1 MKALILA
8 AGYATRM
15 YPLTLNCPKALL
27 PIGGGTML
35 DIIAGKIM
43 EIPDIDEIVIV
54 TNHRF
59 CHMIKDWADKRSSPV
74 RVTVL
79 DDGTSSEKDRLG
91 AVGDIVYAIE
101 NGRID
106 DDLLIMACDN
116 LLTFSPAELYRFFK
130 EKASD
135 CVCAGVMKDTE
146 EIKRYGVIEADV
158 DGNILSF
165 VEKPR
170 QPRTDLAAY
179 AIYMYKRETLPLFR
193 QYLSENRG
201 GDSPGKFLEWLC
213 GVKPVCAYRFSG
225 KCFDIGT
232 IAAYEEILKSVEL

>member
-27 PIGGGTML
+27 PMGGGTML
-35 DIIAGKIM
+35 DIIAGKIA
-43 EIPDIDEIVIV
+43 EIPGICEIVIV
-54 TNHRF
+54 TNRRF
-59 CHMIKDWADKRSSPV
+59 YAMINEWAEDFSSNIK
-74 RVTVL
+74 VTVL
-79 DDGTSSEKDRLG
+79 DDGTSSENDRLG

-101 NGRID
+101 NGNID

-116 LLTFSPAELYRFFK
+116 LFDFSLAELYRFFG

-135 CVCAGVMKDTE
+135 CVCAGVMEDPE
-146 EIKRYGVIEADV
+146 EIKRYGVIEADG

-165 VEKPR
+165 VEKPDK
-170 QPRTDLAAY
+170 PRSDLAAY

-193 QYLSENRG
+193 RYLSDGRG

-213 GVKPVCAYRFSG
+213 GVKNVCAYRFSG
-225 KCFDIGT
+225 ECFDIGT
-232 IAAYEEILKSVEL
+232 VSAYEEACKRFG

>member
-35 DIIAGKIM
+35 DIIAGKIA
-43 EIPDIDEIVIV
+43 EIPRIEEIVIV
-54 TNHRF
+54 ANHRF
-59 CHMIKDWADKRSSPV
+59 YSMIKEWADNFSSPV
-74 RVTVL
+74 KVTVL
-79 DDGTSSEKDRLG
+79 DDGTSSETDRLG
-91 AVGDIVYAIE
+91 AVGDIVYAID
-101 NGRID
+101 NGNID

-116 LLTFSPAELYRFFK
+116 LFNFSLADLYRFFG

-135 CVCAGVMKDTE
+135 CVCAGIMEDTE
-146 EIKRYGVIEADV
+146 EIKRYGVIEADG

-213 GVKPVCAYRFSG
+213 GVKKVCAYRFSG
-225 KCFDIGT
+225 ECFDIGT
-232 IAAYEEILKSVEL
+232 IPAYEEVCKYFG

>member
-35 DIIAGKIM
+35 DIIVKKIT
-43 EIPDIDEIVIV
+43 EISDIDEIVIV

-59 CHMIKDWADKRSSPV
+59 YHMIKEWADNFSSPV
-74 RVTVL
+74 KVTVL

-91 AVGDIVYAIE
+91 AVGDIVYAVE
-101 NGRID
+101 NGNID

-116 LLTFSPAELYRFFK
+116 LFNFSLADFYRFF
-130 EKASD
+130 EGKASD
-135 CVCAGVMKDTE
+135 CVCAGVMEDTE
-146 EIKRYGVIEADV
+146 EIKRYGVIEADG

-170 QPRTDLAAY
+170 QPRSDLAAY

-213 GVKPVCAYRFSG
+213 GVKNVCAYRFSG
-225 KCFDIGT
+225 ECFDIGT
-232 IAAYEEILKSVEL
+232 VSAYEEACRNFC